1 MTLHAIGGDGELSKI
16 KIGRSLE
23 PQAITKAGMWFTEAV
38 YDKKSY
44 CLLGCTMS
52 PGFDYRGWELAK
64 RD

>member
-1 MTLHAIGGDGELSKI
+1 
-16 KIGRSLE
+16 
-23 PQAITKAGMWFTEAV
+23 MWFTEAV